1 MSTLQ
6 NLELASQM
14 HPRHS
19 CVAASPDAPL
29 RGSWQVFGG
38 SEISLWRYYKVLYAM
53 KSKFL
58 YGFNVLIRK
67 SMLTQ
72 FLLVGQLYG

>member
-38 SEISLWRYYKVLYAM
+38 SEISSWKYYKVLFTKIHINFYTTLM
-53 KSKFL
+53 F
-58 YGFNVLIRK
+58 
-67 SMLTQ
+67 
-72 FLLVGQLYG
+72 